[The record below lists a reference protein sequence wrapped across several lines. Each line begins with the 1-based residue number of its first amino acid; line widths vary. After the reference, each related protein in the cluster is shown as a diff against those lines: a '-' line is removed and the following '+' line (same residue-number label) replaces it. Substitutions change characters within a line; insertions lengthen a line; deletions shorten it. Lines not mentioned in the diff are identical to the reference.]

1 MLGDLVGNGQGAFPF
16 ISGYAADII
25 QKKGVFEEGMEFITK
40 PFKKN
45 DLLQE
50 VREVL
55 DKE

>member
-1 MLGDLVGNGQGAFPF
+1 VGNGQGAFPF